1 MSLVVGATLI
11 QWSSLRTS
19 TSSPRPFSRPTRT
32 WSSGLHCD
40 QFQEATALFGANTN
54 MQWVIEHSACDT
66 VSDRT
71 LVCGTHN
78 CFVKCISEVYAD
90 HFWVD
95 FIWLYIYNFSSNGLS
110 VNFLLQL
117 GIFVVHFLDYAI
129 GGSWWLMVLY
139 LIEILVVFVVR
150 GRPYSGET
158 VVATLFSHSAGC
170 LHTWA
175 APLLVFT
182 WNVILPIALV
192 VSCSTSRLVEMWP
205 RWDWVALSENV
216 AYCFGR

>member
-1 MSLVVGATLI
+1 L
-11 QWSSLRTS
+11 
-19 TSSPRPFSRPTRT
+19 
-32 WSSGLHCD
+32 
-40 QFQEATALFGANTN
+40 
-54 MQWVIEHSACDT
+54 
-66 VSDRT
+66 
-71 LVCGTHN
+71 
-78 CFVKCISEVYAD
+78 
-90 HFWVD
+90 
-95 FIWLYIYNFSSNGLS
+95 NFLNISSNGLS

-170 LHTWA
+170 LHAWA

-192 VSCSTSRLVEMWP
+192 VRSYTSGDVTKVRLDCSE
-205 RWDWVALSENV
+205 
-216 AYCFGR
+216 